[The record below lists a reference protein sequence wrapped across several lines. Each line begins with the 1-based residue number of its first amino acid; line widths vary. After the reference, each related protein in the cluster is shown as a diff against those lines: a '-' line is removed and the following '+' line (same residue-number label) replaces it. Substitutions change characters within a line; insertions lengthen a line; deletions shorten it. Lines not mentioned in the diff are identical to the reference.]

1 MTAKASE
8 RTVLSARRIVSL
20 LIAATVAVFLF
31 FVIAEAGHDCSGDH
45 CPICACVAQCEH
57 QGALGGAGGS
67 GAGAGTPGGLWL
79 LLGVAMRAAGRPA
92 ASQTLVTAKVRLDD

>member
-20 LIAATVAVFLF
+20 LIVAAVAAFLF

-45 CPICACVAQCEH
+45 CPICAAVAQCEH
-57 QGALGGAGGS
+57 QLALLGAGGS
-67 GAGAGTPGGLWL
+67 VAVAVTPCGLWFL
-79 LLGVAMRAAGRPA
+79 LVPAMRAAGRPA
-92 ASQTLVTAKVRLDD
+92 ASQTLVAAKVRLDD

>member
-57 QGALGGAGGS
+57 QLALLGAGGS
-67 GAGAGTPGGLWL
+67 VAAAVTPCGLWL
-79 LLGVAMRAAGRPA
+79 LLVLAMRAAGRPPP
-92 ASQTLVTAKVRLDD
+92 SKTRVTAKVRLDD

>member
-8 RTVLSARRIVSL
+8 KTVLSARRIVSL

-45 CPICACVAQCEH
+45 CCGDALWPLAFARVGVAGGGAPRRKSDPGDG
-57 QGALGGAGGS
+57 QGAPGRLSFGG
-67 GAGAGTPGGLWL
+67 
-79 LLGVAMRAAGRPA
+79 
-92 ASQTLVTAKVRLDD
+92 